1 MEIKYT
7 DFMELSDKS
16 ALKARLKEIKHI
28 AMDMDGTLYLG
39 ANIFPYTIASLQSFK
54 DKGILYSFLTN
65 NPTKNAGDY
74 LEHLKSMGIFALRE
88 EIYTTVQASISH
100 LKSKLP
106 QAKKLFLLGTES
118 MIKEFEEAGFISA
131 QDSPDDKPDALVVSF
146 DKSLVYSR
154 LCRAAWW
161 AKLGLPYIATNPDR
175 VCPTD
180 LPTVLVDCGSICAA
194 IEYAVG
200 RKPDKTIGKP
210 DPSML
215 DGILQKYNLAPKE
228 IAMIGDRLYTDMKMG
243 KDAGALSVL
252 VLTGETKIEDVKKS
266 SFKPD
271 IVVDKISDFAELLN
285 LPQ

>member
-1 MEIKYT
+1 
-7 DFMELSDKS
+7 
-16 ALKARLKEIKHI
+16 
-28 AMDMDGTLYLG
+28 
-39 ANIFPYTIASLQSFK
+39 
-54 DKGILYSFLTN
+54 
-65 NPTKNAGDY
+65 
-74 LEHLKSMGIFALRE
+74 
-88 EIYTTVQASISH
+88 
-100 LKSKLP
+100 
-106 QAKKLFLLGTES
+106 
-118 MIKEFEEAGFISA
+118 
-131 QDSPDDKPDALVVSF
+131 
-146 DKSLVYSR
+146 
-154 LCRAAWW
+154 
-161 AKLGLPYIATNPDR
+161 
-175 VCPTD
+175 